1 MIRQSSGHDRSE
13 ADKIAG
19 ISADIPLQKVC
30 LGNEEASLAVVGWG
44 STHGAIH
51 QAVKR
56 ACKLGL
62 DVSHIH
68 VRYIAPLPSNLGA
81 LLGKFDQ
88 ILVPEMNTGQFVK
101 LLRQSIW
108 CPPKAW
114 VKWLDNR
121 LRSAKSSLRFRKH
134 SPTVR

>member
-1 MIRQSSGHDRSE
+1 MTDLRR
-13 ADKIAG
+13 DKIAG

-44 STHGAIH
+44 LTYGAIH

-56 ACKLGL
+56 ARKLGL

-101 LLRQSIW
+101 LPGQSTG
-108 CPPKAW
+108 A
-114 VKWLDNR
+114 R
-121 LRSAKSSLRFRKH
+121 RKLK
-134 SPTVR
+134 